1 MTKEQLFT
9 FIKDHKLAV
18 LSTISAQG
26 APQSALIGI
35 AVTAELEI
43 VFDTVKSSRKYGN
56 LATNPA
62 ATFVVGC
69 TSETTLQYEAWR
81 VSRWWTIWARNQGV
95 YFATWPDGPSRLSWP
110 GICYWLVK
118 PKWIRFSDYGE
129 TPAAIEEFEFGS

>member
-69 TSETTLQYEAWR
+69 TSETTLQYE
-81 VSRWWTIWARNQGV
+81 GV
-95 YFATWPDGPSRLSWP
+95 ASEPLGDDLGALRGSILLLGRMVRAGSV
-110 GICYWLVK
+110 G
-118 PKWIRFSDYGE
+118 RGS
-129 TPAAIEEFEFGS
+129 AIGW